1 MLTYISIYLY
11 GIRRILEMDRRVYDN
26 YILQIVKHGNLSK
39 AAVYLGISQPALSSG
54 LNALESELGFKI
66 FNRKRVPITFTPEG
80 EIYYDYI
87 NKMQVLSDDFQ
98 QRLSNYREEVGCK
111 VTIGGPV
118 AYVESMVTDAII
130 KLRKENASYQV
141 AIKCSPLSELIDMA
155 SKGEVNCFISTS
167 EDIPAN
173 FEKRLIKKEKVYL
186 CIPCD
191 NPINEKLK
199 EYAVK
204 PGETGNMFD
213 FSLLDGEEF
222 IFLQEGQ
229 PLREQ
234 MEAFFIDNGIVAENK
249 VVVNQVSTAVNM
261 AIKGE
266 GICMASE
273 FALEGNVNLGN
284 VCIYSLPDSISGRNI
299 YIAYNKELFMPNA
312 CEALIDILIKDNI

>member
-1 MLTYISIYLY
+1 
-11 GIRRILEMDRRVYDN
+11 MDRRVYDN
-26 YILQIVKHGNLSK
+26 YVIQIVKHGNLSK
-39 AAVYLGISQPALSSG
+39 AALYLGISQPALSSG
-54 LNALESELGFKI
+54 LNALESELGFRI
-66 FNRKRVPITFTPEG
+66 FNRKRVPITFTAEG

-98 QRLSNYREEVGCK
+98 QRLTSYREEVGCK

-130 KLRKENASYQV
+130 KLRKKNSEYHV

-173 FEKRLIKKEKVYL
+173 FEKQLIKKEKVYL
-186 CIPCD
+186 CIPR
-191 NPINEKLK
+191 NNTINEKLAD
-199 EYAVK
+199 YIVR
-204 PGETGNMFD
+204 PGEDGLMFD

-234 MEAFFIDNGIVAENK
+234 MEAFFLENGIVAENK

-273 FALEGNVNLGN
+273 FALEGNVNLDS

-299 YIAYNKELFMPNA
+299 YIAYNKELFMPVA
-312 CEALIDILIKDNI
+312 CENLIDILVKDNI

>member
-1 MLTYISIYLY
+1 
-11 GIRRILEMDRRVYDN
+11 MDRRVYDN
-26 YILQIVKHGNLSK
+26 YVIQIVKHGNLSK
-39 AAVYLGISQPALSSG
+39 AAVHLGISQPALSSG

-98 QRLSNYREEVGCK
+98 QRLTNYREEVGCK

-130 KLRKENASYQV
+130 KLRKENTNYQV
-141 AIKCSPLSELIDMA
+141 SIKCSPLSELIDMA

-186 CIPCD
+186 CIPRN
-191 NPINEKLK
+191 NPINEKLTD
-199 EYAVK
+199 YIVK
-204 PGETGNMFD
+204 PGEVGTMFD
-213 FSLLDGEEF
+213 FSVLDGEEF

-234 MEAFFIDNGIVAENK
+234 METFFLENGIVAENK

-273 FALEGNVNLGN
+273 FALEGNVNLGS

-299 YIAYNKELFMPNA
+299 YIAYNKDLFMPAA
-312 CEALIDILIKDNI
+312 CETLIDILVKDNI